1 MKTSIL
7 TLALIFSCSAQANSL
22 SFKATGKN
30 LEGVPLHSSL
40 SEGISSSKLELPQ
53 KGAGIRTKKVL
64 MVGVKVYV
72 AEYFSNSKAQAMR
85 LQFFRDVD
93 AEKVMTSFKEALEA
107 NKVDLKDKDIQ
118 AFLSSVEN
126 GGEATKGSQMT
137 ILSLPSEAG
146 TNGETLT
153 YLSPTGKVTTLN
165 VSSGTGVKV
174 MNIWLGTPA
183 DDGLAELKK
192 AFTR

>member
-22 SFKATGKN
+22 SFKASGKS

-40 SEGISSSKLELPQ
+40 TESISSAKLELPQ

-64 MVGVKVYV
+64 MMGVKVYV
-72 AEYFSNSKAQAMR
+72 AEYFSNSPAQAMS

-118 AFLSSVEN
+118 AFLNSVQN
-126 GGEATKGSQMT
+126 GGEAKKGSMMT
-137 ILSLPSEAG
+137 ILSLPAG
-146 TNGETLT
+146 AGETLT
-153 YLSPTGKVTTLN
+153 YQSPSGKISTMN
-165 VSSGTGVKV
+165 VASGTGAKV
-174 MNIWLGTPA
+174 MSIWLGTPA

-192 AFTR
+192 AFSK